1 MHTILNLFFG
11 IRAFHV
17 AILIGIWD
25 YRQMLCSKS
34 KSLRG
39 NGEKPVFN
47 CFNGPIDYNIDS
59 VDNFIDQRLGDAKR

>member
-1 MHTILNLFFG
+1 
-11 IRAFHV
+11 
-17 AILIGIWD
+17 
-25 YRQMLCSKS
+25 MLCSKS